1 MSGPVPFRSRPMAM
15 GRTAAVS
22 TPHLLAS
29 QAAID
34 VLRAGGNAVDAAVTA
49 AAACTVV
56 QPFSSSVGGVG
67 WATVFEQ
74 ATSTTEVLQFH
85 GAAPRS
91 IDPGVFRPDRAGLI
105 DWRRLEQ
112 EGRALLGSLV
122 PGAVAGW
129 EELLTSKGTWSLS
142 QALQPAL
149 RWAREGI
156 PVSELLARNLAGQ
169 AERLARWP
177 TSARIFLPG
186 GRPLRC
192 GERLVQDDLA
202 ATLERIA
209 ANGAAEL
216 AQGRTGD
223 ALTRFSARHGGCV
236 SADDLAAYRPTWHL
250 PAVGSFR
257 GRTVHAAPAPFGDI
271 SFLTGLHLLDS
282 FDPFSGPSDPDY
294 VHASVESAKLVGWE
308 RARYLGPSADPEMV
322 AGLLAPAHTRALR
335 ERIGPRAISSPSP
348 GRGPEDTITLA
359 VIDSDG
365 NAVHLMQTVG
375 ALFGTAAV
383 AGDTGFL
390 INSSMYFV
398 YAGGEGANRVVPG
411 EPVEQNPCVGVV
423 LDAEGRLEL
432 VIGSPGGKT
441 RVETV
446 RQMLVNVVDF
456 KMNVQEA
463 VDAARFLTS
472 ADGISVDFEDLTG
485 PPDPALRAALEGR
498 GHRVAVGGETFGSG
512 QAVAVDPATG
522 TRMAGADWRLE
533 SVALAY

>member
-1 MSGPVPFRSRPMAM
+1 MAM
-15 GRTAAVS
+15 GRTGAVS

-49 AAACTVV
+49 AATCTVV

-74 ATSTTEVLQFH
+74 RSGTTEVLQFH
-85 GAAPRS
+85 GSAPRS
-91 IDPGVFRPDRAGLI
+91 IDPGTFRPDGAGLI
-105 DWRRLEQ
+105 DWKHLEQ
-112 EGRALLGSLV
+112 DGRALLGSLV

-129 EELLTSKGTWSLS
+129 EELLARKGTWSLAR
-142 QALQPAL
+142 ALEPATEL
-149 RWAREGI
+149 AREGF
-156 PVSELLARNLAGQ
+156 PVSELLAQNLAGQ
-169 AERLARWP
+169 AGRLARWP

-186 GRPLRC
+186 GRALRC

-202 ATLERIA
+202 ATLGRIS

-216 AQGRTGD
+216 ADGRT
-223 ALTRFSARHGGCV
+223 AESLARFFGHHGGCV
-236 SADDLAAYRPTWHL
+236 SLEDLAAYRPTWH
-250 PAVGSFR
+250 PPSVGSFR
-257 GRTVHAAPAPFGDI
+257 GHTVHAAPAPFGDV
-271 SFLTGLHLLDS
+271 SFLTGLQLLDS
-282 FDPFSGPSDPDY
+282 FAPFSGPSDPGY

-308 RARYLGPSADPEMV
+308 RAHHLGPGSDPEVV
-322 AGLLAPAHTRALR
+322 AGLLSAAHTRALR
-335 ERIGPRAISSPSP
+335 GRIGPRAVTAPSP

-359 VIDSDG
+359 VVDGEG

-398 YAGGEGANRVVPG
+398 YTGGEGANRVVPG
-411 EPVEQNPCVGVV
+411 QPVEQNPCVGVV
-423 LDAEGRLEL
+423 LDAQGRLEL
-432 VIGSPGGKT
+432 VMGSPGGKT

-446 RQMLVNVVDF
+446 RQMLANVIDF
-456 KMNVQEA
+456 GMNVQEA
-463 VDAARFLTS
+463 VDAPRFLTS
-472 ADGISVDFEDLTG
+472 ADGISVDFEDLAG
-485 PPDPALRAALEGR
+485 PPDPALRAALEAQ
-498 GHRVAVGGETFGSG
+498 GHRVTTTGEMFGSG
-512 QAVAVDPATG
+512 QAVAVDPVTG